1 MALSESNRVDLDR
14 QIAYSG
20 MDADSSVLLRM
31 VRPTILKALPG
42 ILDQFY
48 ERTMS
53 TPELAEKFG
62 SAEAV
67 RCAKDAQAKHW
78 AVLFDGN
85 FDASYQSSARRI
97 GFTHHRIGLTPQWYV
112 SGYAFV
118 LGSCWPPSPFPRAAS

>member
-62 SAEAV
+62 SADAV
-67 RCAKDAQAKHW
+67 RQRLPA
-78 AVLFDGN
+78 
-85 FDASYQSSARRI
+85 
-97 GFTHHRIGLTPQWYV
+97 
-112 SGYAFV
+112 
-118 LGSCWPPSPFPRAAS
+118 LG